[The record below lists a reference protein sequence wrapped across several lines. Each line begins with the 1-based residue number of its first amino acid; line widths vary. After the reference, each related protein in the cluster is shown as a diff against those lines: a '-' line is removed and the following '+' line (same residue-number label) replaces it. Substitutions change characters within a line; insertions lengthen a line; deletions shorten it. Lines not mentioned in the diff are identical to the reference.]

1 MGPNRKRVTH
11 FSESEPVKIRLDE
24 QLDSEK
30 VEPEMTPREKV
41 SQSEDSANRGR
52 FNSPLIV
59 FINLKKISNIL
70 AMLYFFKKRDI
81 YNVKEICY
89 IKWNQTPR
97 TSIYPKRKRVMISLT
112 VLSHIYTILFDGWK
126 IYYVFKPWNIRFFNH
141 WRQSDLSFLVD
152 TCSFMISIKDIVKFR
167 SIRSLIQKGHCQ

>member
-1 MGPNRKRVTH
+1 MWTMGPNRKRVTH

-70 AMLYFFKKRDI
+70 AMLYFSKREI
-81 YNVKEICY
+81 YI
-89 IKWNQTPR
+89 
-97 TSIYPKRKRVMISLT
+97 IYRKSAI
-112 VLSHIYTILFDGWK
+112 
-126 IYYVFKPWNIRFFNH
+126 
-141 WRQSDLSFLVD
+141 
-152 TCSFMISIKDIVKFR
+152 
-167 SIRSLIQKGHCQ
+167 

>member
-41 SQSEDSANRGR
+41 SQSDDSANRGR
-52 FNSPLIV
+52 FYSPLIV

-70 AMLYFFKKRDI
+70 VMLFFFQ
-81 YNVKEICY
+81 KEMY
-89 IKWNQTPR
+89 RNFASSNQIKLQE
-97 TSIYPKRKRVMISLT
+97 RVCTQSASEL
-112 VLSHIYTILFDGWK
+112 
-126 IYYVFKPWNIRFFNH
+126 YV
-141 WRQSDLSFLVD
+141 
-152 TCSFMISIKDIVKFR
+152 
-167 SIRSLIQKGHCQ
+167 

>member
-30 VEPEMTPREKV
+30 VEPEMV

-70 AMLYFFKKRDI
+70 AMLYFSKREI
-81 YNVKEICY
+81 YI
-89 IKWNQTPR
+89 
-97 TSIYPKRKRVMISLT
+97 IYRKSAI
-112 VLSHIYTILFDGWK
+112 
-126 IYYVFKPWNIRFFNH
+126 
-141 WRQSDLSFLVD
+141 
-152 TCSFMISIKDIVKFR
+152 
-167 SIRSLIQKGHCQ
+167 

>member
-1 MGPNRKRVTH
+1 MWTMGPNRKRVTH

-81 YNVKEICY
+81 YNIQEICY
-89 IKWNQTPR
+89 IK
-97 TSIYPKRKRVMISLT
+97 
-112 VLSHIYTILFDGWK
+112 
-126 IYYVFKPWNIRFFNH
+126 
-141 WRQSDLSFLVD
+141 
-152 TCSFMISIKDIVKFR
+152 
-167 SIRSLIQKGHCQ
+167 